1 MAAIVTDDGVTL
13 HAEEAGQGEP
23 LVFIHEFAGDHRS
36 WEPQVRFFS
45 AAYRCVTYAA
55 RGYPPSDVPTDPA
68 AYSQARAVAD
78 AIAVLDGL
86 GIARAH
92 VVGLSMGGFT
102 ALHLVLSHPDR
113 ILSAVVA
120 GAGYGAQPERADA
133 FRTESMLTA
142 AAFAAE
148 GAAKVAERYAVGPAR
163 VQFQNKNPR
172 GWAEFAAALAG
183 HSDLGSAL
191 TMRGVQAARPSLYA
205 LTDELAKVRIP
216 VLVLV
221 GDEDDGCLEPALMLK
236 RTIPTSGLAVLP
248 RTGHTANLEEPD
260 VFNRAVDRFLGR
272 RGPRRLAPPRPALGL
287 RLHHGPALTG
297 RVPLPAG
304 EASRGGQHEIR
315 APAGCGDQI
324 AERRPGRGAGPP
336 HPSRRRLGVVAEL
349 LRDPPGAAQDAER
362 RDGRVDGLPDLTRA
376 RYLGALQRRREQS
389 VGRTGGDAE
398 VVLCWRHREP
408 PRAGFSLTRACRK
421 RTGDPMVLS
430 TIRSRG
436 VTPPG
441 RGTSPAAP
449 SDRPAPADSGE
460 VRFVGDA
467 VR

>member
-13 HAEEAGQGEP
+13 YAEEAGQGEP

-45 AAYRCVTYAA
+45 GAYRCITYAA
-55 RGYPPSDVPTDPA
+55 RGYPPSDVPTDPT

-102 ALHLVLSHPDR
+102 ALHLVLARPDR

-120 GAGYGAQPERADA
+120 GAGYGAQPERTDA

-205 LTDELAKVRIP
+205 LTDELAQVRIP

-248 RTGHTANLEEPD
+248 RTGHTANLEDPD
-260 VFNRAVDRFLGR
+260 VFNRAVDRFLGAVA
-272 RGPRRLAPPRPALGL
+272 RGAWHPRDPRSVSDSTMGL
-287 RLHHGPALTG
+287 R
-297 RVPLPAG
+297 
-304 EASRGGQHEIR
+304 
-315 APAGCGDQI
+315 
-324 AERRPGRGAGPP
+324 
-336 HPSRRRLGVVAEL
+336 
-349 LRDPPGAAQDAER
+349 
-362 RDGRVDGLPDLTRA
+362 
-376 RYLGALQRRREQS
+376 
-389 VGRTGGDAE
+389 
-398 VVLCWRHREP
+398 
-408 PRAGFSLTRACRK
+408 
-421 RTGDPMVLS
+421 
-430 TIRSRG
+430 
-436 VTPPG
+436 
-441 RGTSPAAP
+441 
-449 SDRPAPADSGE
+449 
-460 VRFVGDA
+460 
-467 VR
+467 